1 MKSSEIINIGQ
12 QHVMG
17 TYARFPLALVK
28 GKGSRVWD
36 ADGKE
41 YIDFVAGIATTNLG
55 HCHPAVTEAIK
66 KQAETLLHVSN
77 LYHIEPQVKLAEW
90 LTEHSFAERA
100 FFCNSGAEANEG
112 AIKLAR
118 KYHSDKGRIGKY
130 KIIAAGGSFH
140 GRTLATLTATGQDK
154 VKAGFSPLPEGF
166 SHVPYDDL
174 EALEEHIGEDT
185 AAVILEP
192 IQGEGGIRIPSPGY
206 MAGVR
211 DLCDKNGALLILD
224 EIQTGM
230 GRTGKLL
237 AHQWEEMTPDIVTM
251 AKGLGNGVPIGALLT
266 TEEVAS
272 SFGPGSHATTFGGNP
287 LCAAA
292 ALATVRTLEAE
303 GVMEHCLAVSKYFLK
318 RLEEVKK
325 ASPIVKDVRGKGL
338 LIGVELEEGYLAIDA
353 VKKLIEKG
361 FLTVIAGERVHRLV
375 PALNIT
381 EEEVDRLIPALEETY
396 SSMHK

>member
-1 MKSSEIINIGQ
+1 MTNSEIINIGQ
-12 QHVMG
+12 EHVMG
-17 TYARFPLALVK
+17 TYARFPIALVK
-28 GKGSRVWD
+28 GKGTRVWD
-36 ADGKE
+36 GDGKE

-77 LYHIEPQVKLAEW
+77 LYHIEPQVQLAKW
-90 LTEHSFAERA
+90 LTGNTFAERV

-118 KYHSDKGRIGKY
+118 KYQSDKGLAGKY
-130 KIIAAGGSFH
+130 KVIAAGGSFH

-154 VKAGFSPLPEGF
+154 VKVGFSPLPEGF

-174 EALEEHIGEDT
+174 AALEAAVGDDS

-206 MAGVR
+206 MKGVR
-211 DLCDKNGALLILD
+211 KLCDKYGALLILD

-230 GRTGKLL
+230 GRTGKFL
-237 AHQWEEMTPDIVTM
+237 AHQWEGITPDIATL
-251 AKGLGNGVPIGALLT
+251 AKGLGNGVPIGALLA

-272 SFGPGSHATTFGGNP
+272 HFGPGSHATTFGGNP

-292 ALATVRTLEAE
+292 ALATVRAVEAE
-303 GVMEHCLAVSKYFLK
+303 GIYENCIEVSRHFLK
-318 RLEEVKK
+318 RLEEVKAK
-325 ASPIVKDVRGKGL
+325 SPIVREVRGKGL
-338 LIGVELEEGYLAIDA
+338 LIGIELEEGYLAIDA
-353 VKKLIEKG
+353 VKILIEKG
-361 FLTVIAGERVHRLV
+361 FLTVVAGERVHRLV

-381 EEEVDRLIPALEETY
+381 KEEVDSLIPALEETY
-396 SSMHK
+396 ASMQK